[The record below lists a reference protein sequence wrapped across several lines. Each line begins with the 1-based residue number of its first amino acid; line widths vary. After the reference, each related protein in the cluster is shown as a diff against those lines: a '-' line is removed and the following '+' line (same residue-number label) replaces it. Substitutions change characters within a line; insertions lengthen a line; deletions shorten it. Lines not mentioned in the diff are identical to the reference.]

1 MINSAPIKI
10 AFFTGSFQFGGTER
24 YLLNLLENIDRQ
36 LFHPTIMCFDKSGG
50 FYSEFQKL
58 NIDIEDFPI
67 KNSFLNTTGIRSLM
81 KALAFLKKNDIQII
95 HTLADSG
102 NYFGAFAGKLAGI
115 KTIIVSQRNM
125 GHLMKKKRYAFITKV
140 LYKYLSNGIIVNAG
154 SIKNHLIKE
163 FRITPDKIE
172 VIHNGIA
179 FNRTS
184 VEKKKSKEAGDSIT
198 AGFIGRFHPIKGF
211 SILIDAAKNVIKE
224 YPDIVFL
231 VIGDGR
237 ESNDLKSKINNFGIM
252 KNFQFVGN
260 QKDVQSYISK
270 MDFVILPS
278 KSEGLP
284 NIVLEAMVC
293 KKPVV
298 ATCVGG
304 VPEVV
309 IDGETGIIIEPG
321 DVNALSDSI
330 KKLIDNEDI
339 RKKMGFAA
347 FKRVKEHFSIDKMM
361 EQHSKYYLGKSTWR
375 IND

>member
-1 MINSAPIKI
+1 
-10 AFFTGSFQFGGTER
+10 
-24 YLLNLLENIDRQ
+24 
-36 LFHPTIMCFDKSGG
+36 
-50 FYSEFQKL
+50 
-58 NIDIEDFPI
+58 
-67 KNSFLNTTGIRSLM
+67 
-81 KALAFLKKNDIQII
+81 
-95 HTLADSG
+95 
-102 NYFGAFAGKLAGI
+102 
-115 KTIIVSQRNM
+115 
-125 GHLMKKKRYAFITKV
+125 TKV